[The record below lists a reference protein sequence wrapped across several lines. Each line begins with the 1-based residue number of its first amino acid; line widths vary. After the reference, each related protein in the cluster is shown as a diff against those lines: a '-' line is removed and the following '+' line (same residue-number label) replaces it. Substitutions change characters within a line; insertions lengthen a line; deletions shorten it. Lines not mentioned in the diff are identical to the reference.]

1 MKINTIE
8 KVNTLNDRKY
18 KFISTKSIATLK
30 LINALTCGDKITENV
45 VSMVEGEF
53 LTNYDSKDLYESK
66 VMTIICRTCLLEACS
81 FINRY
86 LNDKETDIY
95 LKFREVVGNE

>member
-30 LINALTCGDKITENV
+30 LINALTCGDKITVNV

-53 LTNYDSKDLYESK
+53 LTNYDSKGLYESR
-66 VMTIICRTCLLEACS
+66 VMAIICRKCLVEACS

-86 LNDKETDIY
+86 LDNEEIDIY
-95 LKFREVVGNE
+95 LKFKEVIGDE